1 MALVQQHTVNDSTVF
16 VSYQDSSDIT
26 FQKNMAHINV
36 RRNDPRLDSAICMP
50 SAKKS
55 TAVYTPP
62 YKKNESLER
71 WVDNLLKELDHIM
84 STNLNI
90 DPTQNN
96 SQRVKELIK
105 KIDERLSNTLEHTDE
120 NIRDFVLEKKDE
132 CELLLKNETQS
143 DDSTIEISS
152 EDMNMENTLSVD
164 KLHEKLLECNMKPV
178 QDKKNPIKRAGT
190 FLSKVA
196 KSAKKHADRG
206 IKLSQ
211 KVDKTTKFEQE
222 AKKRIAA
229 ARLKG
234 GNSSTSIGTVERK
247 SKYERLLNGRYLIDK
262 KDSIGEGHHGK
273 VIKGIYKIL

>member
-96 SQRVKELIK
+96 SQRVKEV
-105 KIDERLSNTLEHTDE
+105 T
-120 NIRDFVLEKKDE
+120 
-132 CELLLKNETQS
+132 
-143 DDSTIEISS
+143 
-152 EDMNMENTLSVD
+152 
-164 KLHEKLLECNMKPV
+164 
-178 QDKKNPIKRAGT
+178 
-190 FLSKVA
+190 
-196 KSAKKHADRG
+196 
-206 IKLSQ
+206 
-211 KVDKTTKFEQE
+211 
-222 AKKRIAA
+222 
-229 ARLKG
+229 
-234 GNSSTSIGTVERK
+234 
-247 SKYERLLNGRYLIDK
+247 
-262 KDSIGEGHHGK
+262 
-273 VIKGIYKIL
+273 